1 MKKLL
6 VLLFS
11 IFFLISS
18 HSVFA
23 DDISDFEIE
32 GMSIGD
38 SLLDYFSLKEIKQR
52 EISAYHYKDDAFIMI
67 DFEKPQFSQYELVQF
82 TYKPNDKNYKIY
94 GIEGLIFSIENINEC
109 LKNKDKIVNELSIFF
124 GNNVEKVERGKVT
137 HGADITGNSYVTSVY
152 FYFDS
157 GGFIDVGCYDWSA
170 ELTKENAWSDH
181 LRASII
187 SQEFDIFLLGDPF

>member
-11 IFFLISS
+11 IFFLSS
-18 HSVFA
+18 LSVFA
-23 DDISDFEIE
+23 EDISDFEIE

-52 EISAYHYKDDAFIMI
+52 EISAYHYKDDTFIII

-109 LKNKDKIVNELSIFF
+109 LINKDKIVNELSIFF
-124 GNNVEKVERGKVT
+124 GNNVEKVDYGKVT
-137 HGADITGNSYVTSVY
+137 HGADITGNSYATTVY
-152 FYFDS
+152 FNFDS
-157 GGFIDVGCYDWSA
+157 GGFIDVACYDWSA
-170 ELTKENAWSDH
+170 ELTKENAWFDN
-181 LRASII
+181 LRVSMI
-187 SQEFDIFLLGDPF
+187 SQEFDIFLEGDPF